1 MKIDLDKI
9 NFFLEKKYFKN
20 QEFFLWSGDWDKR
33 KRNITDYKN
42 FNINYNSVFQ
52 IFEQKKSYKESDEYK
67 EKLKELSEGGK
78 TSRGHKNVEEL
89 NRYFESLFELN
100 SSLKEYGYKNQSEL
114 NKKDSV
120 DEIGVIIGRQGE
132 IIKLDDKFG
141 GTHRFA
147 LCKILNIKE
156 ITISVKAIHSKF
168 IDKKKLEALLINDNF
183 QNIKKHLKEELYK
196 KI

>member
-20 QEFFLWSGDWDKR
+20 HKFFLWDGDWDKK
-33 KRNITDYKN
+33 KRNINEYEN

-52 IFEQKKSYKESDEYK
+52 IFQQKKDFRVSSEYK
-67 EKLKELSEGGK
+67 QKLKELSDHGK

-89 NRYFESLFELN
+89 NQYFESLFELN
-100 SSLKEYGYKNQSEL
+100 SSLKEHGYRNQSEL
-114 NKKDSV
+114 NKKDTN
-120 DEIGVIIGRQGE
+120 DEIGVIIGRHGE

-156 ITISVKAIHSKF
+156 ITISVKAIHTKF
-168 IDKKKLEALLINDNF
+168 IDKKKLKELLINDNF
-183 QNIKKHLKEELYK
+183 QNIRRYLKEELHK